1 MSSGYFLICMAVVI
15 ASVITGVYY
24 VRIVQIIYFT
34 NSFLGTWSKV
44 IHRLEVLPFRKS
56 IPLGAVIFLLMF
68 LMMSPN

>member
-15 ASVITGVYY
+15 ASVIAGVYY

-34 NSFLGTWSKV
+34 NSFWGTWPKV

-56 IPLGAVIFLLMF
+56 IPLGAAIF
-68 LMMSPN
+68 SPYVFNDVP

>member
-15 ASVITGVYY
+15 ASVIAGVYY

-34 NSFLGTWSKV
+34 NSFLGTWPKV
-44 IHRLEVLPFRKS
+44 IHRFEVLPFRKS
-56 IPLGAVIFLLMF
+56 IPLGAAIFLLMF